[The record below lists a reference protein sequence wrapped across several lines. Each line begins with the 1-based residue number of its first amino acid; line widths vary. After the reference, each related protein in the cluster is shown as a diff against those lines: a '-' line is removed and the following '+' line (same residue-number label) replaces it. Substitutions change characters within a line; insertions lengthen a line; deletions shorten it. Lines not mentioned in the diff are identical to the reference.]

1 MFWHGEDSGYYI
13 GTSYIIL
20 SGAPN
25 IDYVSYSGHRFMS
38 VAGEAMRI
46 NTNNNVLIGTITDN
60 GNKLQVNGDISAATI
75 KVAQIELAF
84 TTPFID
90 FHFNNS
96 TSDYTSR
103 IIEEQSGLLT
113 INEVLNIVNNGN
125 VLIGT
130 RADYGYKLQVNGS
143 ERVYGDLIVD
153 GEVSALV
160 A

>member
-1 MFWHGEDSGYYI
+1 MF
-13 GTSYIIL
+13 
-20 SGAPN
+20 
-25 IDYVSYSGHRFMS
+25 
-38 VAGEAMRI
+38 
-46 NTNNNVLIGTITDN
+46 
-60 GNKLQVNGDISAATI
+60 
-75 KVAQIELAF
+75 
-84 TTPFID
+84 FID

-113 INEVLNIVNNGN
+113 INEVLNVVNNGN

-130 RADYGYKLQVNGS
+130 RADNGYKLQVNGS